1 MQISFHHTNPAA
13 GHESTLLKIHPYDS
27 DPYWYLIDAGESVTP
42 AAFMGAEETLD
53 GVFLTHAHS
62 DHYESLG
69 SVLSAATD
77 TPLFTSPGTA
87 AIIEQVYAEADT
99 HRDLGNAEE
108 ITTSLTPVDSWTSLT
123 DEVDILPIPAGHTP
137 GAAAFLFRIDD
148 LSRNNETITLLATG
162 DFTTQS
168 VAGYPGIS
176 VPADVQIDIM
186 IANAPTSDDFNTNLE
201 TAISTIFER
210 SLAGSTTLVAGSA
223 LTGIHIAYLL
233 NQVLA
238 NADRELPINLVG
250 HGAKLYEALGYDLP
264 FVTTH
269 EQFDHTDDVLTPGGI
284 TIAGPETPDSGSTQR
299 LFGVIKN
306 DPDAV
311 FAQLS
316 TAGLDGIS
324 SISCTTHQFKL
335 ANHPTETQFINW
347 VEQYLP
353 RHLILK
359 HVPPTATK
367 TITASFDSLLH
378 WENDDTNEH
387 RLYDDGDFL
396 GPAWMSE
403 ASVQRIQKRNFM
415 QSGNRMLLDGPI
427 EELPTAPLGRDSDTA
442 VESFEINPILNQASS
457 EDHPNP
463 PSQHSGLSA
472 ASEIQADESPDSS
485 DKQATGN
492 KADESTTGSQVDSGF
507 KKSVTE
513 RLTSIESSLDNL
525 SDSVS
530 ETGVIQ
536 SEVNG
541 LKSKLDDVATD
552 IDDVTAGI
560 DNLQE
565 NAISSEIEE
574 VKQSVTAVES
584 EVSDLSEEIR
594 ADTHSLTAQVVR
606 QDELVL
612 LRVDPAQLA
621 DAGTIPDHGEELE
634 IAIRQS
640 EWE

>member
-13 GHESTLLKIHPYDS
+13 GHESTLLKIHPHDS
-27 DPYWYLIDAGESVTP
+27 DPYWYLIDAGKSVTP
-42 AAFMGAEETLD
+42 AAFMDSEETLD

-69 SVLSAATD
+69 SVLSATAD

-99 HRDLGNAEE
+99 HRNLGNAEK

-148 LSRNNETITLLATG
+148 LSRNNETVTLLATG

-176 VPADVQIDIM
+176 IPAGVQIDIM
-186 IANAPTSDDFNTNLE
+186 IANATTNDNFNTNLE
-201 TAISTIFER
+201 TAISTIVER

-238 NADRELPINLVG
+238 NADRKLPVNLVG

-269 EQFDHTDDVLTPGGI
+269 KQFDHTDDVLTPGGI

-311 FAQLS
+311 FVQLS

-324 SISCTTHQFKL
+324 SIGCTTHQFKL
-335 ANHPTETQFINW
+335 ANHPTETQFIEW
-347 VEQYLP
+347 IGQYLP

-415 QSGNRMLLDGPI
+415 ESETRMLLDGPI
-427 EELPTAPLGRDSDTA
+427 EELPTAPLGRDSNTA
-442 VESFEINPILNQASS
+442 VESFDVNSILEQTSS
-457 EDHPNP
+457 DDHPDP
-463 PSQHSGLSA
+463 PSQHSA
-472 ASEIQADESPDSS
+472 AAAANERQADEGSDNS
-485 DKQATGN
+485 DKQATAD
-492 KADESTTGSQVDSGF
+492 KADGSTSEPHVDTAF
-507 KKSVTE
+507 KESVTE
-513 RLTSIESSLDNL
+513 RLTSIESSLAKL

-552 IDDVTAGI
+552 VDDVAT
-560 DNLQE
+560 
-565 NAISSEIEE
+565 EIEDLQDVPSGIGE
-574 VKQSVTAVES
+574 LKQSVTTVEAD
-584 EVSDLSEEIR
+584 VSDLSEEIR

-621 DAGTIPDHGEELE
+621 DAGTIPDHGEEVE
-634 IAIRQS
+634 IAIPQS